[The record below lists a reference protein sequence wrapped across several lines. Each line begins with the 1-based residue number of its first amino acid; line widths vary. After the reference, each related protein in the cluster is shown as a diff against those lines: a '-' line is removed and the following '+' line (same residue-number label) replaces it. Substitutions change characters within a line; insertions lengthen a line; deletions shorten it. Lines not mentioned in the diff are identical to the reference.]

1 MFWVSLAAQKPMHCC
16 QWIHCADKSG
26 SGHGTCF
33 TLDADGD
40 QWIHSWEG
48 TNDGGTWAH
57 QSGTGKYAAWTSAS
71 NGTWK
76 YGRKPADGMGINTWQ
91 GNCGD

>member
-16 QWIHCADKSG
+16 QWIHCADKFG

-57 QSGTGKYAAWTSAS
+57 QSGTGKYAASTSAS